1 MRPVHTTAGLF
12 LMICLLLPVP
22 GLAGELRAELRGND
36 SRQPI
41 FRDNYRNGIHFLLTA
56 RNGPVRVFQ
65 EWCSW
70 GYFTRSFAA
79 WALDAVDKKYVFNRS
94 NRMAWTKNYPATHK
108 LKKSEFL
115 ITNVDLCDGTWTVE
129 PDLPEKDLELSVIG
143 YLEIKPDKE
152 TRKQKVF
159 TGKLTTKPIKIVM
172 GKSCAAIINKI
183 DK

>member
-1 MRPVHTTAGLF
+1 MRSICVVLCF
-12 LMICLLLPVP
+12 CLLIPFSAQ
-22 GLAGELRAELRGND
+22 AGELQAELRGND

-56 RNGPVRVFQ
+56 KKGPVRVFQ

-70 GYFTRSFAA
+70 GYFTRSFSA
-79 WALDAVDKKYVFNRS
+79 WPLDEVDKKYVFKRS

-108 LKKSEFL
+108 LKKGEFL
-115 ITNVDLCDGTWTVE
+115 ITDVDLCDGTWKAE

-159 TGKLTTKPIKIVM
+159 TGKVKTKPIKIIM

-183 DK
+183 DQ